1 MFLSRLNDDRID
13 EFKRDKMQ
21 FRLEYPKWRQS
32 SAIFLNILYLFMITD
47 SDLQKLKE
55 QQELDTLLVLA
66 VNDSFCFLE

>member
-55 QQELDTLLVLA
+55 QQELDTL
-66 VNDSFCFLE
+66 

>member
-1 MFLSRLNDDRID
+1 MT
-13 EFKRDKMQ
+13 
-21 FRLEYPKWRQS
+21 
-32 SAIFLNILYLFMITD
+32 TD